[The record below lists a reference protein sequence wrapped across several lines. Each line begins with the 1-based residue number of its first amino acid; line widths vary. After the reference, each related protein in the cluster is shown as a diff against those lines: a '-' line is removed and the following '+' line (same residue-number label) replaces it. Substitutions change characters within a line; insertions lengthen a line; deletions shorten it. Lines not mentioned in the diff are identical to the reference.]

1 MLVKKDALNLAMA
14 ERCMNPYEVCRNAGI
29 SYQTFRKV
37 HNGKRCKPTTI
48 GKIAK
53 ALNVPVELLVLTESG
68 EGK

>member
-1 MLVKKDALNLAMA
+1 MIAKKEALNLAMA
-14 ERCMNPYEVCRNAGI
+14 ERCMNPYDVCRKAGI

-37 HNGKRCKPTTI
+37 HNGMKCKPTTI

-53 ALNVPVELLVLTESG
+53 ALEVPVESLVKTESG

>member
-1 MLVKKDALNLAMA
+1 MLVKKDALHLAMA
-14 ERCMNPYEVCRNAGI
+14 KQCMNPYEVCRNAGI

-53 ALNVPVELLVLTESG
+53 ALGVPVESLVLPESG
-68 EGK
+68 ESK